1 MTENDVMMENMLDKN
16 TGKPEEKTDKTD
28 GNIDKKEQ
36 RAFIYI
42 VKCQDGSLYTGITK
56 NLKKRMGEHY
66 HKTGRGAKYT
76 RSRQVVEIMMVW
88 EAVSYS
94 SAAKLEYKIKRLA
107 RKDKLKVIASPEE
120 GLKELVPGLS
130 KETYIPRKECAM
142 NVDKFLA

>member
-16 TGKPEEKTDKTD
+16 TGKPEEKTDKPD

-76 RSRQVVEIMMVW
+76 RSRQVVER
-88 EAVSYS
+88 S
-94 SAAKLEYKIKRLA
+94 
-107 RKDKLKVIASPEE
+107 EE
-120 GLKELVPGLS
+120 RRVGK
-130 KETYIPRKECAM
+130 
-142 NVDKFLA
+142 